1 MLRKYLAGATG
12 NKASVTNKL
21 IEFGRKFYYYCIV
34 VCHFSTARGPG
45 SATSQQDNA
54 CGCPLEKYYRLN
66 FFPHSHAGAWERG
79 AKLVRHLSKK
89 SVEKSRLKSCF
100 DRCLL

>member
-12 NKASVTNKL
+12 NKASVKNKL
-21 IEFGRKFYYYCIV
+21 IEFGRKFYYYCIA

-54 CGCPLEKYYRLN
+54 CCCPLEKYYR
-66 FFPHSHAGAWERG
+66 F
-79 AKLVRHLSKK
+79 KLVRHLSKK